1 MKWLIG
7 MIGVYAAIVFVLFGV
22 LLVVTR
28 KKEISP
34 FKLFA
39 VADLICGGI
48 VLVIA
53 ILDYEIPGGDLN
65 GLLGELLLLIY
76 GPTAIVFLLGD
87 VLVGFIVDRIKGDWY
102 K

>member
-48 VLVIA
+48 VLGFA
-53 ILDYEIPGGDLN
+53 ILDFVIPGGDLN

-87 VLVGFIVDRIKGDWY
+87 VLVWFIVGRIKGDWY